1 MTTPLFPVRFTIPLL
16 QGASRFLLFLALLIM
31 VGSGF
36 PRRASAQQAPTPEVA
51 LTTSSNYKLSPGDLF
66 DFRVYQES
74 DLDAVVRLSGDGSAI
89 FPLIGSVKL
98 GGLTIE
104 QASALLQNRY
114 KDGYLANPQIT
125 ITVRSFAKKFY
136 TMLGQIARPGAYD
149 MQGEE
154 EIPLFQ
160 AVGLAG
166 GYTKIADPSKIT
178 VKRQVDQG
186 ETILR
191 LNAKKM
197 AGGSEKST
205 FMIRAGDII
214 TVGESLF

>member
-1 MTTPLFPVRFTIPLL
+1 MAPHCLNYLL
-16 QGASRFLLFLALLIM
+16 KISSFKSRIWILICAISLSTMALGINH
-31 VGSGF
+31 
-36 PRRASAQQAPTPEVA
+36 ASAQQSTPEIA
-51 LTTSSNYKLSPGDLF
+51 LTASSNYKLNPGDLF
-66 DFRVYQES
+66 DFRVYQEN

-114 KDGYLANPQIT
+114 KDGYLVNPQIA

-136 TMLGQIARPGAYD
+136 TMLGQVMKPGSYD
-149 MQGEE
+149 LQGEE

-166 GYTKIADPSKIT
+166 GYTKIADPSKVT
-178 VKRQVDQG
+178 VKRQDEQG
-186 ETILR
+186 EKILK

-214 TVGESLF
+214 TVGESIF

>member
-1 MTTPLFPVRFTIPLL
+1 MIKPKYFSLTDSFTVHATVRNLTIAILWVVTCLGLLASVQAQVTTPV
-16 QGASRFLLFLALLIM
+16 
-31 VGSGF
+31 
-36 PRRASAQQAPTPEVA
+36 VA
-51 LTTSSNYKLSPGDLF
+51 ETVSSNYKLSPGDLF
-66 DFRVYQES
+66 DFRVYQEA
-74 DLDAVVRLSGDGSAI
+74 DLDAVVRLSGDGTAI
-89 FPLIGSVKL
+89 FPLIGSAKI

-104 QASALLQNRY
+104 QASSFLQSRY
-114 KDGYLANPQIT
+114 KDGFLVNPQIS

-136 TMLGQIARPGAYD
+136 TMLGQISHPGAYD

-166 GYTKIADPSKIT
+166 GYTRVADPSKVT
-178 VKRQVDQG
+178 VKRKEGD
-186 ETILR
+186 TDKILK

-197 AGGSEKST
+197 AGGSGSST

-214 TVGESLF
+214 TIGESIF

>member
-1 MTTPLFPVRFTIPLL
+1 MSLYCSDHLL
-16 QGASRFLLFLALLIM
+16 VTNGKSKKWILIYSIFFSIMAL
-31 VGSGF
+31 SSWN
-36 PRRASAQQAPTPEVA
+36 ATAQQSGPEIA
-51 LTTSSNYKLSPGDLF
+51 QTASSNYKLSPGDLF
-66 DFRVYQES
+66 DFRVYQEN

-89 FPLIGSVKL
+89 FPLIGSVKV

-114 KDGYLANPQIT
+114 KDGFLVNPQIT

-136 TMLGQIARPGAYD
+136 TMLGQVTRPGSYD
-149 MQGEE
+149 MQGEQ

-166 GYTKIADPSKIT
+166 GYTKIADPSKVT
-178 VKRQVDQG
+178 VKRQGEQG
-186 ETILR
+186 ETILK

-197 AGGSEKST
+197 AGGSDKST
-205 FMIRAGDII
+205 FMIKAGDII
-214 TVGESLF
+214 TVGESIF

>member
-1 MTTPLFPVRFTIPLL
+1 MDVPFPDFARET
-16 QGASRFLLFLALLIM
+16 LLI
-31 VGSGF
+31 SPL
-36 PRRASAQQAPTPEVA
+36 PRVLICAVFLSFTALGIDHCPAQTAPEIVQTA
-51 LTTSSNYKLSPGDLF
+51 SSNYKLSPGDLF
-66 DFRVYQES
+66 DFRVYQEN
-74 DLDAVVRLSGDGSAI
+74 DLDAVVRLSGDGTAI

-104 QASALLQNRY
+104 QATTLLQSRY
-114 KDGYLANPQIT
+114 KDGFLVNPQIT

-136 TMLGQIARPGAYD
+136 TMLGQISKPGSYD

-166 GYTKIADPSKIT
+166 GYTKIADPSKVTI
-178 VKRQVDQG
+178 KRHDDQG
-186 ETILR
+186 ESILK

-197 AGGSEKST
+197 AGGSEKSS

-214 TVGESLF
+214 TIGESFF